1 MKKLLSLFLFLCF
14 IFSIFTACEKAE
26 SVTDG
31 TADTDITATSTESA
45 DATVLGR
52 PEPDSTEILTGSG
65 SSFALTFNTYGVSSY
80 DSETGKLVKTTDAT
94 HPEDYVTEFH
104 MSEEQISE
112 ISALIRELDILS
124 YPDEYQ
130 PTAALSEPHETL
142 ILSVRVG
149 CEEKIVKCEE
159 VAIGAEGCD
168 DKAQAFL
175 DVCERIQEII
185 YASEEWQ
192 ALPAYEWLYE

>member
-1 MKKLLSLFLFLCF
+1 MKKLISLFLILCF
-14 IFSIFTACEKAE
+14 IFGIFTACEKAE

-31 TADTDITATSTESA
+31 TADTDITATSTEPT

-52 PEPDSTEILTGSG
+52 LEHDPNEISTGAD

-80 DSETGKLVKTTDAT
+80 DSATGKLVKTTDAT
-94 HPEDYVTEFH
+94 HPEDYVTEFY

-112 ISALIRELDILS
+112 ISALIRGLDILS

-130 PTAALSEPHETL
+130 PTAAISEPHEIL

-159 VAIGAEGCD
+159 VAIGAKGCD
-168 DKAQAFL
+168 EKAQAFL

-192 ALPAYEWLYE
+192 SLPEYERLYE